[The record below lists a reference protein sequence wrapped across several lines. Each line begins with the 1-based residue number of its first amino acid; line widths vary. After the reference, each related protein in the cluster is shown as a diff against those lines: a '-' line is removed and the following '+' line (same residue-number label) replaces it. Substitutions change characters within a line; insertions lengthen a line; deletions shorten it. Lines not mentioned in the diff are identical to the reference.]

1 VRIKLGD
8 KELEVDNFT
17 ETRIRKGDEEVPVF
31 SFEYKTPS
39 IQERMALKELLSVEP
54 IALSLEGKEPIQVAV
69 ENFVESYYERLPSY
83 HFKVSLIPFRRL
95 HTGLELLVEP
105 QITLIQ
111 VLEGLIA
118 VLEEK
123 RILTRDEIKI
133 ASKNLFLEERSRD
146 EILKLYYGRE
156 FIESLRSMNKKEDDK
171 DYENR

>member
-1 VRIKLGD
+1 
-8 KELEVDNFT
+8 
-17 ETRIRKGDEEVPVF
+17 
-31 SFEYKTPS
+31 
-39 IQERMALKELLSVEP
+39 MALKELLSVGP
-54 IALSLEGKEPIQVAV
+54 IALSLEGREPIQVAV
-69 ENFVESYYERLPSY
+69 ENFVESYYEGLSSY
-83 HFKVSLIPFRRL
+83 HFKVSLIPFQRL
-95 HTGLELLVEP
+95 HTGLELLVKP
-105 QITLIQ
+105 QITLMQ

-156 FIESLRSMNKKEDDK
+156 FVESLRYMNKKEDDK